1 MHIDALGAAVSTDT
15 RIKPGTVFKCDF
27 GNVSGTFLKAEVPD
41 EPENIWLVHLDSDSG
56 MPEFFSPSHL
66 HPDHCL
72 VFPDATIVLREF
84 TTPAPLS
91 RELIGS
97 VIVTEH
103 GAAVY
108 AASHA
113 NPTFEGHVVDL
124 ASGYR
129 AMVAPGQVCRC
140 PSWAIYPA
148 RRAEGYDGL
157 RPLVS
162 YPPEA

>member
-1 MHIDALGAAVSTDT
+1 MHIDALGASVSTDA
-15 RIKPGTVFKCDF
+15 RIRPGTVFKCDF
-27 GNVSGTFLKAEVPD
+27 GNVSGTFLKAEVAD
-41 EPENIWLVHLDSDSG
+41 EPETIWLVHLDSESG

-84 TTPAPLS
+84 TTPRPLG
-91 RELIGS
+91 RDLIGS
-97 VIVTEH
+97 VIMSEQGV
-103 GAAVY
+103 AVY

-113 NPTFEGHVVDL
+113 NPTFDGHVVDME
-124 ASGYR
+124 SGRR

-148 RRAEGYDGL
+148 QPGAGREDL
-157 RPLVS
+157 TPLVS
-162 YPPEA
+162 WPRNA